1 MANQIAW
8 IYPRITVLILHA
20 VRFRDKRLVFLN
32 QLDYGQ
38 LVITGLFKVDSVQF
52 RRVNQA
58 YIIFTSNIINVGAVD
73 QQRRGM
79 LQCQGLEERLP
90 SCESPEEID
99 VIKAILAEIEEVAIV
114 TKTWKRRFVFHVWTS
129 IRS

>member
-73 QQRRGM
+73 QQR
-79 LQCQGLEERLP
+79 
-90 SCESPEEID
+90 
-99 VIKAILAEIEEVAIV
+99 
-114 TKTWKRRFVFHVWTS
+114 
-129 IRS
+129 